1 MPDEPRDHA
10 VAHVCQHMNLRV
22 VLRSGIGEPRNSE
35 AVDDIEQ
42 RDRDLDLPSVTENRE
57 TQGSKTTRWQSI
69 PESFLGVS
77 RPGCGK
83 LPQWRRTSDYA
94 VAEYYTAVLERAPAA
109 TSL

>member
-1 MPDEPRDHA
+1 M
-10 VAHVCQHMNLRV
+10 AHVCQHMNLWF

-35 AVDDIEQ
+35 AVDDIEE

-83 LPQWRRTSDYA
+83 LPQWRQTSDYA
-94 VAEYYTAVLERAPAA
+94 AAEYYTAVLERVPAA